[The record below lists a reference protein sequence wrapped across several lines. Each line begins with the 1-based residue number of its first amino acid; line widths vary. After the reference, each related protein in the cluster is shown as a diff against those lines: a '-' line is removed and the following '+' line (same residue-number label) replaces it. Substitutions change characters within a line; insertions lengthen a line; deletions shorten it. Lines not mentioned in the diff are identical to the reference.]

1 LAKADGIWVSI
12 KSEAIGCSHKKEDC
26 PSNPFFAIVAV
37 MKLKDLKDLK
47 LGAMHVATHRRQG
60 KGREYVSHFL
70 RRSYRED
77 GKVKK
82 ETLPPIIHRLGSV

>member
-1 LAKADGIWVSI
+1 
-12 KSEAIGCSHKKEDC
+12 
-26 PSNPFFAIVAV
+26 

-82 ETLPPIIHRLGSV
+82 ETLL